1 MVAEIPNS
9 LDLQIDL
16 CKESI
21 AWAKA
26 EKRTFLRHKIESK
39 LAELLLQAKKY
50 LESLEVIE
58 PLLREVK
65 RLDDKQLLVDI
76 HLVESKVQHSL
87 HNLPKA
93 RTSLTAARTAA
104 NAIYCPPLLQGRIDM
119 QSGTLHTE
127 EKDYKTGYSYF
138 YEAFEGYNSLDNPA
152 AVQALKYML
161 LCKIMTN
168 NPDDVH
174 SILSGKLALKYAG
187 PEVEAMR
194 AVADAHKERSLAT
207 FQSHLSTYSDE
218 LESDPLVHNHLNEL
232 YDTMLQQNLC
242 RIIEPF
248 SSVEISHIAELIKLE
263 RDVVEK
269 KLSQMIL
276 DAKFNGI
283 LDQGNG
289 HLILFP
295 DPPQEKTYATALE
308 TIEGL
313 GNVVDTLYQ
322 RAQKLN

>member
-1 MVAEIPNS
+1 MVAQIPNS

-21 AWAKA
+21 AWAQN

-50 LESLEVIE
+50 VEAIEVIN

-65 RLDDKQLLVDI
+65 RLDDKALLVEI
-76 HLVESKVQHSL
+76 HLVESKVHHAL
-87 HNLPKA
+87 RNIPKSRA
-93 RTSLTAARTAA
+93 ALTAARTAA
-104 NAIYCPPLLQGRIDM
+104 NSIYCPPLLQGRIDM
-119 QSGTLHTE
+119 QSGTLHCE

-138 YEAFEGYNSLDNPA
+138 YEAFEGYNSLDHPD
-152 AVQALKYML
+152 AVLALKYML

-174 SILSGKLALKYAG
+174 SILSGKLALTYAG
-187 PEVEAMR
+187 TDVEAMR
-194 AVADAHKERSLAT
+194 SVANAHKDRSLHA
-207 FQSHLSTYSDE
+207 FEKCLQNFKQE
-218 LESDPLVHNHLNEL
+218 LKDDPLIHNHLSEL

-248 SSVEISHIAELIKLE
+248 SCVEISHVADLINLDKGLI
-263 RDVVEK
+263 EK

-276 DAKFNGI
+276 DKKFNGI

-289 HLILFP
+289 CLILFP
-295 DPPQEKTYATALE
+295 DPPEEKIYQTCLE
-308 TIEGL
+308 TID
-313 GNVVDTLYQ
+313 NMSRVVDTLYKK
-322 RAQKLN
+322 AQKLN